1 MKKKNI
7 DLFEAR
13 TKEWDAS
20 SYQGRTKDQVE
31 NNYKVIG
38 LTIVSVIVVALFLTV
53 VAITPAS
60 PPKKAIKISNT

>member
-31 NNYKVIG
+31 SNYKVIG
-38 LTIVSVIVVALFLTV
+38 LTIVSVIVVALFYL
-53 VAITPAS
+53 I
-60 PPKKAIKISNT
+60 ISLFV

>member
-31 NNYKVIG
+31 NNYKVFG
-38 LTIVSVIVVALFLTV
+38 LTIVSVIVVALFYL
-53 VAITPAS
+53 I
-60 PPKKAIKISNT
+60 ISLFV

>member
-38 LTIVSVIVVALFLTV
+38 LTIVSVIVVALFYL
-53 VAITPAS
+53 I
-60 PPKKAIKISNT
+60 ISLFV